1 MSILNSEACCSLSR
15 LYTYKHP
22 PKFKIWWLAIHR
34 PELSSHLV
42 QYAWIL
48 LTLIWSTMGL
58 ELSLSLLL
66 TCGTTYLTTSV
77 YVTIKYIYN
86 SFKIFLRFW
95 LAKSTRII
103 HHNHLLMTKFG
114 RILQLINGWRQK
126 CSTSA
131 NYCSVNQEDLGTR
144 LSCFGCENKNG
155 GHFTCFKSTN

>member
-1 MSILNSEACCSLSR
+1 MQNADVRLITCSRKYDHVTPVLSDLHGFPVKCMSILNSEACCSLSR

-48 LTLIWSTMGL
+48 LTLVWSTMGL

-77 YVTIKYIYN
+77 YVTIKYIYY

-114 RILQLINGWRQK
+114 RIL
-126 CSTSA
+126 
-131 NYCSVNQEDLGTR
+131 
-144 LSCFGCENKNG
+144 
-155 GHFTCFKSTN
+155 